1 MTSNRMAAGI
11 RRGDARSMGIQAARQ
26 QAQQIQN
33 DQVARQ
39 NLYQQY
45 YSQRAYGPMPGPSVA
60 GPLPVEQLQSPVPVT
75 GEPSYDEPSYDEPS
89 FLDGQHAWSQG
100 GKVWNAAAKGELFT
114 HGSQLGKA
122 LNPGAQKGVQTI
134 NQLARTAAHKTPGL
148 GRFVAATGDD
158 AARVAGA
165 SSKGLSKVLGP
176 AAFLLE
182 GGLIGK
188 DIYDKTQAGQS
199 FSQAWREQA
208 NEHGANTLGLF
219 TDWEGGAHEIYQKP
233 IDVAM
238 HVLSPVGTVQAG
250 TQLVAEVGGGLGD
263 AAKGAW
269 NWASDAEGRNRTAA
283 KAETEQMMA
292 DRQKLY
298 KQSRTRSGQR
308 WQIIKQSRRGDKK
321 SYVNTLPSWNYGSG
335 TPSCKLTRPQM
346 KQKAGSSENNTH
358 SVVADIT
365 SAMPWLVLK
374 TDLPQKLNNWKPSV
388 TV

>member
-1 MTSNRMAAGI
+1 M
-11 RRGDARSMGIQAARQ
+11 
-26 QAQQIQN
+26 
-33 DQVARQ
+33 
-39 NLYQQY
+39 
-45 YSQRAYGPMPGPSVA
+45 
-60 GPLPVEQLQSPVPVT
+60 
-75 GEPSYDEPSYDEPS
+75 
-89 FLDGQHAWSQG
+89 
-100 GKVWNAAAKGELFT
+100 FT
-114 HGSQLGKA
+114 QGSQLGKA

-148 GRFVAATGDD
+148 GRFVAATSDD

-269 NWASDAEGRNRTAA
+269 NWASDAEGRNRTVA

-292 DRQKLY
+292 DRQEALQAEQDQIRTTLANNQTISPRRKEELRQHSAELELRKRDAQLQADAATDETEGWQLG
-298 KQSRTRSGQR
+298 KQHIFGSGGHYFRDAMAGTQNR
-308 WQIIKQSRRGDKK
+308 LTAKIKQLEAKRDSLTPEQRLDLDSMIKRKNEATRLGEQYNKEVGYFGEGDFTKIIRNNVRGAKQRMVEIGRRLREPATQANPDLKRQ
-321 SYVNTLPSWNYGSG
+321 LQAD
-335 TPSCKLTRPQM
+335 LRHHQTRLADMQGWAEQA
-346 KQKAGSSENNTH
+346 KNQK
-358 SVVADIT
+358 V
-365 SAMPWLVLK
+365 K
-374 TDLPQKLNNWKPSV
+374 
-388 TV
+388 